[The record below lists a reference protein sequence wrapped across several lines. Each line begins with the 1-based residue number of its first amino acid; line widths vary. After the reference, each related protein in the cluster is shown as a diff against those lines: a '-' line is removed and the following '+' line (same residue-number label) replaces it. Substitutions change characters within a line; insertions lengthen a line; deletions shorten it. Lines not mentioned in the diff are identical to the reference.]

1 MKETL
6 ADAVD
11 LSTVVMTHYNLRQVS
26 AGSLGLSTPA
36 IDPSYVPTASD
47 VGTGK
52 AKDAEMVKLQQ
63 LIAKLNDLFEGEL
76 SENDLLNYARTVS
89 DKITEQSVLVQQ
101 FQANTEA
108 QFAASTDFKQ
118 AVQNAVVKAYDSN
131 SKMTSQVLSNELVMT
146 GFRDVVLQLFADKIN
161 KGGGAVAH
169 SA

>member
-1 MKETL
+1 M
-6 ADAVD
+6 
-11 LSTVVMTHYNLRQVS
+11 
-26 AGSLGLSTPA
+26 
-36 IDPSYVPTASD
+36 
-47 VGTGK
+47 
-52 AKDAEMVKLQQ
+52 
-63 LIAKLNDLFEGEL
+63 
-76 SENDLLNYARTVS
+76 
-89 DKITEQSVLVQQ
+89 QQ